1 MLSLTP
7 TTAFLLYTCWCSSR
21 SLALTSLPNFISRRT
36 FFMRTALLSTTT
48 HMMAASTSAM
58 GASISLL
65 DSVYGPVDSPLF
77 PLPLPAD
84 EAGLCADGRQRRYLW
99 TDAFGVLSYI
109 SIAKR
114 YEKNN
119 KLHDAQKYTQAAN
132 TLIDVVHECLGK
144 PRSSSR
150 LDAMSPSTV
159 SPTGYIGLRI
169 GKVDTRQVTDY
180 GMHYDGQYWHYIDKW
195 LLALSRCGRNEDATA
210 TAKSVFPAFFDA
222 GPYGTGHQGGIR
234 WKVSVDGTPPPSLQR
249 AQASDDGLVALIVFS
264 MLQQQQQQQQHGHDD
279 APADLTEEIRLLRA
293 SLENYRPRVTDDPLG
308 WGLEALYDE
317 YLEGHPRRTALARHA
332 SSALDYTAHMSLP
345 FRLYGA
351 ILGARTADIGPS
363 TDGLLEK
370 ALVYERRAQASGC
383 EEHSSINRVML
394 AMSLLCPGSVLDRRP
409 EDPLIRL

>member
-1 MLSLTP
+1 MRSPLFD
-7 TTAFLLYTCWCSSR
+7 ASSPSRKYDRREHHPR
-21 SLALTSLPNFISRRT
+21 SPNYRHH
-36 FFMRTALLSTTT
+36 TTT
-48 HMMAASTSAM
+48 HEMMDDDNNNQNTPRR
-58 GASISLL
+58 LR
-65 DSVYGPVDSPLF
+65 LF
-77 PLPLPAD
+77 PSSSFA
-84 EAGLCADGRQRRYLW
+84 
-99 TDAFGVLSYI
+99 
-109 SIAKR
+109 
-114 YEKNN
+114 
-119 KLHDAQKYTQAAN
+119 
-132 TLIDVVHECLGK
+132 TLGQGDSEN
-144 PRSSSR
+144 RSSR
-150 LDAMSPSTV
+150 FVFLT
-159 SPTGYIGLRI
+159 
-169 GKVDTRQVTDY
+169 
-180 GMHYDGQYWHYIDKW
+180 
-195 LLALSRCGRNEDATA
+195 LLALL
-210 TAKSVFPAFFDA
+210 A
-222 GPYGTGHQGGIR
+222 GGTVWAWWG
-234 WKVSVDGTPPPSLQR
+234 VSTMQQQR
-249 AQASDDGLVALIVFS
+249 
-264 MLQQQQQQQQHGHDD
+264 QQQQQQQQHGHDD